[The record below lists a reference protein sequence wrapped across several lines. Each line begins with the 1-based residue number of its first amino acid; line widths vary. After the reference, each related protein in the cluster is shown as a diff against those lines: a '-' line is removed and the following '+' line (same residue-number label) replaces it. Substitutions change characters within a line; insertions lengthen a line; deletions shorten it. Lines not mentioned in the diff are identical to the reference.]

1 MGGGK
6 PSKPT
11 PPHSSTIRSSS
22 FFLTSPDRVAIIVA
36 GPASPARSGGG
47 LKRGAPRLRP
57 ARRLSFHR
65 RSASPAR
72 SGGGLKRGAP
82 RLRPARRLSFH
93 QRSASPARSGGGLK
107 RGAPRLRPA
116 RRGSL
121 DSPAQPRQT
130 RQRQGEPVG
139 HGRARPRP
147 REPAQPARPALHL
160 LL

>member
-36 GPASPARSGGG
+36 RPASPARSGGG

-65 RSASPAR
+65 
-72 SGGGLKRGAP
+72 
-82 RLRPARRLSFH
+82 
-93 QRSASPARSGGGLK
+93 RSASPARSGGGLK